1 MGLEVKIPITKNP
14 NVLQI
19 FLHNSQVFIFNIF
32 IGNVTVGISTIIIS
46 GVTFFHLFLK
56 LNQIS
61 NFYGLQCQ
69 GVLLSI
75 IPHSL
80 MELWVI
86 SLSMSMSFIFSD
98 FFIFHRKL
106 KTKHLMLLIITGEV
120 ILLLSAFI
128 EGQLDEYLL
137 RKVLNI
143 G

>member
-1 MGLEVKIPITKNP
+1 MKLPIIPLMNEGLLIIEHLGIANHKNY
-14 NVLQI
+14 
-19 FLHNSQVFIFNIF
+19 
-32 IGNVTVGISTIIIS
+32 
-46 GVTFFHLFLK
+46 LF
-56 LNQIS
+56 
-61 NFYGLQCQ
+61 GLQCQ